1 MAFAPAIGGALLA
14 DPSGKFCNECGAPR
28 SNPSEESPVETWT
41 DEETAFER
49 TAKEEF
55 MGEDEEG
62 IGTDL
67 GMIDAEDETEYLMPF
82 PEDEASA

>member
-1 MAFAPAIGGALLA
+1 M
-14 DPSGKFCNECGAPR
+14 
-28 SNPSEESPVETWT
+28 ETWT

-49 TAKEEF
+49 TAKEELV
-55 MGEDEEG
+55 GEDEEG
-62 IGTDL
+62 IDTSL